1 MVLVLI
7 QNSDVKVICLNEVK
21 VLIRRIVDE
30 SSKNRSEGT

>member
-30 SSKNRSEGT
+30 SSENRSEGT